1 MKKLALGLA
10 LCLAAAC
17 ASEKK
22 SAISDPSAPK
32 AKTDCCAP
40 AGGDCCSKDKA
51 SCSDKDAKTCPMA
64 DKKVQG

>member
-32 AKTDCCAP
+32 AKAECCEH
-40 AGGDCCSKDKA
+40 GGDCSAKDKA
-51 SCSDKDAKTCPMA
+51 SCSEKDAKTCPMA